1 MSTTLMKPERTV
13 SRPWFRRGG
22 LDTLRD
28 ELQDLFSQVVGDG
41 GSLLPWSGY
50 APSLD
55 LSETDG
61 TLEVKMDVPGVKP
74 EEIDIQ
80 LSGNLL
86 TISGK
91 RSEEKEEKG
100 KTFHR
105 VERSYGSFSRSVTL
119 PCDIKDDKVDAQ
131 VHDGILRITLQK
143 SEEAKTRKIKV
154 RS

>member
-1 MSTTLMKPERTV
+1 MSTTLTKPERTV
-13 SRPWFRRGG
+13 PRPWFRRGG
-22 LDTLRD
+22 LDTLRED
-28 ELQDLFSQVVGDG
+28 LQDMFSQFVGDG
-41 GSLLPWSGY
+41 NLLPWAGY

-55 LSETDG
+55 LSETDT
-61 TLEVKMDVPGVKP
+61 TLDVRMDVPGVKP
-74 EEIDIQ
+74 DDIDVQ

-86 TISGK
+86 TIRGK

-100 KTFHR
+100 RTFHR

-119 PCDIKDDKVDAQ
+119 PCDVKEDKVDAQ
-131 VHDGILRITLQK
+131 IHDGILRVTLQK